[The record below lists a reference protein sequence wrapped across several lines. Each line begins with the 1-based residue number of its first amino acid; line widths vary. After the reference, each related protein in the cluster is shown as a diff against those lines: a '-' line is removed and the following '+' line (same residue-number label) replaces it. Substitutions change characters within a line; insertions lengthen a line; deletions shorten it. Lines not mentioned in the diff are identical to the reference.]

1 MLLLLLLLFLLLL
14 SIKFVFGIATVTV
27 TKASSVELAGV
38 VVYQLTSATAVEK
51 KQVKF
56 QSGSLPCSLTLVK
69 FAGTGHHADD

>member
-51 KQVKF
+51 QVKF